1 VQIAPST
8 RKPPNREIEVV
19 DIACQTG
26 SIDGTSGSAAD
37 DPERIGSAP
46 RKHPRDGAQYANL
59 IRRSRATS
67 THDQRDILA
76 LYVNRVRHDM
86 SDEVTS
92 QIAYAKKALS
102 CSLPSHA

>member
-1 VQIAPST
+1 VQIVPGT
-8 RKPPNREIEVV
+8 RKPLNREIEVV
-19 DIACQTG
+19 DIARQTG
-26 SIDGTSGSAAD
+26 SIDCTSGSAAD

-67 THDQRDILA
+67 THDQRDTLV

-86 SDEVTS
+86 SNEVTS
-92 QIAYAKKALS
+92 QTADAKKALS
-102 CSLPSHA
+102 CSSPSHA